1 MKNTADTPQR
11 TPLDNTMLALTPS
24 IEVMVHEIIGDHRQ
38 TMTLA
43 EAGRF
48 VAEYT
53 GLIWTIEMT
62 KVLGQSLHHAATR
75 EPFWQLALSERSY
88 AHVDGPGR
96 FVALGAARAAPS
108 ANAAR
113 DFLLAKFALSAE
125 ARRLEIPVRV
135 LVRTPSKTS

>member
-1 MKNTADTPQR
+1 MKLNADTTPR
-11 TPLDNTMLALTPS
+11 SPLDNTMLALTPR
-24 IEVMVHEIIGDHRQ
+24 IEVMVVEVMGDHHQ

-53 GLIWTIEMT
+53 GLIWTIVQT
-62 KVLGQSLHHAATR
+62 RVLGQHLHHAATR

-88 AHVDGPGR
+88 ASVEGPGR
-96 FVALGAARAAPS
+96 FVALGAARAAPTG
-108 ANAAR
+108 NAAR

-135 LVRTPSKTS
+135 LIRTPTKTS